1 MHVPLRPTESVWF
14 SRVPCSPKEA
24 VWCWCELENI
34 VHAAQL
40 VCKLSKL
47 CTPGTAYISILCPR
61 SWCATRFHPVTSSV
75 LVGYGPTSKKLQ
87 SLSIGASVNMYAGSF
102 LHADD
107 IPTLA
112 TNASSL
118 EAQISTVTNFAD
130 ENFLR
135 LNALKCEI
143 IVFTK
148 SFTKCNLEVGGNS
161 LSVGCEAMCLGYRW
175 R

>member
-1 MHVPLRPTESVWF
+1 M
-14 SRVPCSPKEA
+14 
-24 VWCWCELENI
+24 

-40 VCKLSKL
+40 VCKLQ
-47 CTPGTAYISILCPR
+47 
-61 SWCATRFHPVTSSV
+61 SSV
-75 LVGYGPTSKKLQ
+75 RLGQHISPSFALGRGVRQGSIMSPALFLLVMDPLLRQLQ
-87 SLSIGASVNMYAGSF
+87 SLSIGASVNNMYAGGF

-107 IPTLA
+107 VRTLT

-118 EAQISTVTNFAD
+118 ETQISTVTNFAD

-135 LNALKCEI
+135 LNASKCEI
-143 IVFTK
+143 IVFKK
-148 SFTKCNLEVGGNS
+148 SFTKGNLEVGGNS